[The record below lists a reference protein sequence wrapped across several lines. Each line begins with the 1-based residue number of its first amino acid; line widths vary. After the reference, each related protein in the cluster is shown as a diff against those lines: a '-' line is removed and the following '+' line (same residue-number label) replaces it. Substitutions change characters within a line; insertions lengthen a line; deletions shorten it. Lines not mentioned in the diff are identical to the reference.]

1 MAAIM
6 ALVEA
11 QFALDVVDKEAIQRG
26 FATVRSVARHV
37 PVFNLVYPRSY
48 HSLSAVIER
57 IAGSY

>member
-1 MAAIM
+1 M

-26 FATVRSVARHV
+26 FAAVRSVARHV
-37 PVFNLVYPRSY
+37 PVFRLVYPRSY